1 MIKRPPSTPFDDE
14 RKPLILSEEG
24 VREQTR
30 SHGVYIPRRFKLISI
45 LIGVTLFTGGLL
57 SLTRQGESD
66 ALVPTSS
73 EDAGHFNPCT
83 DGFCFRPEQ
92 IQVSI
97 RREGLPSFWNYD
109 GPMNVTYDSRS
120 ILINDKRALFLAGS
134 MHPSR
139 ATKATWEA
147 ALDEAVMNGLNMVTI
162 YIIWAAHQPLPHREI
177 DWSLPGQPECEGSRS
192 TCRWDLAGSIRT
204 AANRGLFVH
213 IRVGPYVCAEYNYG
227 GIPEWVALDDTNI
240 AMRRPNRAWM
250 IKMKSFVSDTVAYLT
265 ANNLWAYQGGPIV
278 LAQIENELGGE
289 VDASSEHLVMINS
302 ENRVVDEEFES
313 NYTSDLRNA
322 TLQDYAD
329 WCGSLAAELAPEV
342 VWTMCNGLS
351 ARNTIS
357 TFNGN
362 SGVEWL
368 ENNGDSGRIQVDQ
381 PALWTEDEG
390 ENDELTSTKIRLT
403 SVLQHII
410 LLEPSLTFAFLFY
423 LNQAASRSGAMKQM
437 PQAITSGGKRQD
449 L

>member
-1 MIKRPPSTPFDDE
+1 MTSKPQSTPFDNE
-14 RKPLILSEEG
+14 RKPLLLSKEG
-24 VREQTR
+24 IREQTR
-30 SHGVYIPRRFKLISI
+30 SHGVYIRFKLISL
-45 LIGVTLFTGGLL
+45 LIIVTLFIGGLITL
-57 SLTRQGESD
+57 ARHVESD
-66 ALVPTSS
+66 TLVPTSS
-73 EDAGHFNPCT
+73 EDTDHFTACT

-92 IQVSI
+92 IQVATG
-97 RREGLPSFWNYD
+97 RDGFPSFWNYD
-109 GPMNVTYDSRS
+109 GPMNITYDSRS
-120 ILINDKRALFLAGS
+120 ILINDERALFLAGS

-147 ALDEAVMNGLNMVTI
+147 ALDEAVRNGLNMVTI

-177 DWSLPGQPECEGSRS
+177 DWNLPGQPECEDTRS
-192 TCRWDLAGSIRT
+192 NCRWDLAGSIRA

-213 IRVGPYVCAEYNYG
+213 IRLGPYVCAEYNYG
-227 GIPEWVALDDTNI
+227 GIPEWVAVDDANI

-289 VDASSEHLVMINS
+289 VDASSEHLVMIDS

-313 NYTSDLRNA
+313 DYPSELRNA

-329 WCGSLAAELAPEV
+329 WCGSLAAELAPKV

-368 ENNGDSGRIQVDQ
+368 ENKGDSGRIQVDQ

-390 ENDELTSTKIRLT
+390 ENDDLTFIKTQLT
-403 SVLQHII
+403 SVLQRII
-410 LLEPSLTFAFLFY
+410 LLEPSLTSVFFFN
-423 LNQAASRSGAMKQM
+423 LNQAASRSGAMKQIS
-437 PQAITSGGKRQD
+437 QAIIFGGKR
-449 L
+449 LAP